1 MQVTVKLYA
10 LFRWRLFR
18 EAVREYPPG
27 AAVSDVARDLEITE
41 TEIGI
46 VLVNGLHADLG
57 HILQE
62 GDLVSLMPR
71 IGGG

>member
-27 AAVSDVARDLEITE
+27 AADLEITE